1 MLVNRINMWH
11 FAFLILSDFS
21 PQIEEKRH
29 FLQGFCLKN
38 GADFSS
44 LWRHFLVIFR
54 QKSLQ
59 QKSCCKK
66 CAKLPSVQN
75 RSKNERKT
83 PVSFNNRSI
92 TAQWYSINL
101 WLGSHST
108 YDWAVTLPMT
118 GQSQEHWTGSHRSHE
133 MRVKNVLKCRWKRGS
148 KAFSISPKTP
158 EKVVPKTAF
167 SSTIITFVN
176 TPLGYGWAV
185 MCAEVK
191 MIYSRC

>member
-1 MLVNRINMWH
+1 MNAFGLTARSLLHTIKPWALSWADRRLLGVSNILLAREPQWWH
-11 FAFLILSDFS
+11 FAFSFLLTFFWE
-21 PQIEEKRH
+21 IEEKRA
-29 FLQGFCLKN
+29 FLTGFCLKN

-44 LWRHFLVIFR
+44 LWRHFFVIFQ

-83 PVSFNNRSI
+83 PVSFNIRSI

-101 WLGSHST
+101 WLGRHST

-118 GQSQEHWTGSHRSHE
+118 GQS
-133 MRVKNVLKCRWKRGS
+133 
-148 KAFSISPKTP
+148 
-158 EKVVPKTAF
+158 
-167 SSTIITFVN
+167 
-176 TPLGYGWAV
+176 
-185 MCAEVK
+185 
-191 MIYSRC
+191 

>member
-1 MLVNRINMWH
+1 MSRWLCSVLLENNWRKWH
-11 FAFLILSDFS
+11 IDNSFLSAFSL
-21 PQIEEKRH
+21 QIEEKSH

-38 GADFSS
+38 GAVFSS
-44 LWRHFLVIFR
+44 LRRQFFVIFR

-83 PVSFNNRSI
+83 PVSFNIRSI

-101 WLGSHST
+101 WLGRHST

-118 GQSQEHWTGSHRSHE
+118 GQSLYLWLGSHRSIE
-133 MRVKNVLKCRWKRGS
+133 RAVTDLMKWGS
-148 KAFSISPKTP
+148 KI
-158 EKVVPKTAF
+158 
-167 SSTIITFVN
+167 
-176 TPLGYGWAV
+176 
-185 MCAEVK
+185 
-191 MIYSRC
+191 R

>member
-11 FAFLILSDFS
+11 FAFSILSDFS

-38 GADFSS
+38 GADFSP
-44 LWRHFLVIFR
+44 LRRHFLAIFQ

-83 PVSFNNRSI
+83 PVSFNTRSI

-118 GQSQEHWTGSHRSHE
+118 GQSLYLWLSSHRSIE
-133 MRVKNVLKCRWKRGS
+133 RAVTGRMKWGS
-148 KAFSISPKTP
+148 K
-158 EKVVPKTAF
+158 
-167 SSTIITFVN
+167 
-176 TPLGYGWAV
+176 
-185 MCAEVK
+185 M
-191 MIYSRC
+191 R